1 MAHRMVRPAVRK
13 HCVLAATLALLP
25 LPTTA
30 DIWTEP
36 APLRRDALLEGRQ
49 FNYNS
54 ESFLHRL
61 SFRQLSER
69 PWSDA
74 DGLSGTAGSSR
85 SDELYL
91 DMFLQKTLR
100 ADDGRNEAFAR
111 MQRSED
117 FDGRFDRQIIGF
129 GHRVGDYRL
138 AIAGDVQADK
148 AETDVQFE
156 AQWQPDNYRLAR
168 LALILP
174 DAYFNDK
181 TPRDAEYR
189 TKPLSYFAHAR
200 IGGSLNGH
208 PGWGFQGALTYSPP
222 ARIIDHEMGI
232 DASGNRTRAMV
243 EITLPAQG
251 ALRPQ
256 VRLEGERSTRSFN
269 FTRSDEP
276 ADDFFRRRM
285 HSVRLMAT
293 HTTAHLTPS
302 FGIYHLRLHES
313 GWFGDNLAV
322 SGRESRDELI
332 GFIGIRQQLGDR
344 WHWEPALYAGHSS
357 VIQVQVADTLSG
369 DEQNKDE
376 NEWQGKLALPFRYT
390 LDEANGAVLT
400 INPTLRLHRAAFG
413 GGNIQLHW
421 PF

>member
-1 MAHRMVRPAVRK
+1 MGHLQR
-13 HCVLAATLALLP
+13 LFTGLLTLLP
-25 LPTTA
+25 IGALA

-36 APLRRDALLEGRQ
+36 TPLRRDALLEGRQ

-91 DMFLQKTLR
+91 DMFLQKTLQT
-100 ADDGRNEAFAR
+100 DDGRNEAFVR

-129 GHRVGDYRL
+129 GHRLGDYRL
-138 AIAGDVQADK
+138 SIAGDVQGDK

-156 AQWQPDNYRLAR
+156 ALWQPDERRLAR
-168 LALILP
+168 VAIILP

-189 TKPLSYFAHAR
+189 DTPVSYFAHTR
-200 IGGSLNGH
+200 LGGSLYGA
-208 PGWGFQGALTYSPP
+208 PGWGLQTALTYSPP
-222 ARIIDHEMGI
+222 ARVIDRDLGL
-232 DASGNRTRAMV
+232 DASGNQTRAMI
-243 EITLPAQG
+243 ETTAPAVG

-256 VRLEGERSTRSFN
+256 LRLEGERTSRSFG
-269 FTRSDEP
+269 FTRSNEP
-276 ADDFFRRRM
+276 EDDFFRRRM
-285 HSVRLMAT
+285 HSVRVMAT
-293 HTTAHLTPS
+293 HTRAHLTPS
-302 FGIYHLRLHES
+302 FGLYHLRLHES
-313 GWFGDNLAV
+313 GWFGDNLGV
-322 SGRESRDELI
+322 SGRESREET
-332 GFIGIRQQLGDR
+332 FAFVGIRQQLGER
-344 WHWEPALYAGHSS
+344 WFWEPAIYAGHVSM
-357 VIQVQVADTLSG
+357 IQEQVSDNGLG
-369 DEQNKDE
+369 DPLNEEE
-376 NEWQGKLALPFRYT
+376 NRWLGKVNLPFRYT
-390 LDEANGAVLT
+390 LEEATGAVLT

-413 GGNIQLHW
+413 GGNVQLHW

>member
-1 MAHRMVRPAVRK
+1 MGKYWLAYRRLL
-13 HCVLAATLALLP
+13 LAAMLAPLS

-36 APLRRDALLEGRQ
+36 APMRRDALLEGRS

-85 SDELYL
+85 SNELYF

-100 ADDGRNEAFAR
+100 ADDGRNEAFVR

-117 FDGRFDRQIIGF
+117 FDGYFDRQIIGF
-129 GHRVGDYRL
+129 GHRLGDYRL
-138 AIAGDVQADK
+138 AIAGDVRAEK

-156 AQWQPDNYRLAR
+156 AQWQPDNQRLVRLAM
-168 LALILP
+168 ILP

-189 TKPLSYFAHAR
+189 TRPVSYFVHAR
-200 IGGSLNGH
+200 FGGALQGS

-222 ARIIDHEMGI
+222 ARIIDRELGI
-232 DASGNRTRAMV
+232 DASGNRTRAMA
-243 EITLPAQG
+243 EITLPLVG
-251 ALRPQ
+251 VLRPRI
-256 VRLEGERSTRSFN
+256 RLEGERSTRSFS
-269 FTRSDEP
+269 FTRSDVPE
-276 ADDFFRRRM
+276 DDFFRRRM
-285 HSVRLMAT
+285 HSVHLMAT
-293 HTTAHLTPS
+293 HTSAHLTPT
-302 FGIYHLRLHES
+302 FGLYHLRLHES

-332 GFIGIRQQLGDR
+332 GFVGIRQQLGDR
-344 WHWEPALYAGHSS
+344 WHWEPTLYAGHSS
-357 VIQVQVADTLSG
+357 VIQAQVADTASG
-369 DEQNKDE
+369 DEQNNNDD
-376 NEWQGKLALPFRYT
+376 EWQGKLALAFRYT

>member
-1 MAHRMVRPAVRK
+1 MRQCLIRRQGRFLVAM
-13 HCVLAATLALLP
+13 LALLP
-25 LPTTA
+25 LLAPA

-36 APLRRDALLEGRQ
+36 APMRRDVLLEGRS

-100 ADDGRNEAFAR
+100 ADDGRNEAFVR

-117 FDGRFDRQIIGF
+117 FDGRFDRQILGF
-129 GHRVGDYRL
+129 GHHVGDYRL
-138 AIAGDVQADK
+138 AIAGDVRGDK
-148 AETDVQFE
+148 SATDVQFE
-156 AQWQPDNYRLAR
+156 AQWQPDDERVAR

-181 TPRDAEYR
+181 TPRDAEYLTR
-189 TKPLSYFAHAR
+189 PFSYFAHTR
-200 IGGSLNGH
+200 IGGSLQGK
-208 PGWGFQGALTYSPP
+208 PGWGFQGAMTYSPP
-222 ARIIDHEMGI
+222 ARIIDRELGI
-232 DASGNRTRAMV
+232 DASGNRTRAMA
-243 EITLPAQG
+243 EITLPALG
-251 ALRPQ
+251 ALRP
-256 VRLEGERSTRSFN
+256 RIRIEGERSSRSFS
-269 FTRSDEP
+269 FTRSDVPE
-276 ADDFFRRRM
+276 DDFFRRRM
-285 HSVRLMAT
+285 HSVRVMAT
-293 HTTAHLTPS
+293 HTAAHLTPS
-302 FGIYHLRLHES
+302 FGLYHLRLHES

-344 WHWEPALYAGHSS
+344 WFWEPTLYAGHSS
-357 VIQVQVADTLSG
+357 IIQEQVADTLSG
-369 DEQNKDE
+369 DTINNDDD
-376 NEWQGKLALPFRYT
+376 EWQGKVALPLRYT
-390 LDEANGAVLT
+390 LDEANGGVLT
-400 INPTLRLHRAAFG
+400 INPTFRLHRAAFG